1 MLVRPLSREEV
12 RSIDCRAAEE
22 FGLSTLVLME
32 NAGRGAADRL
42 CELLPQGGHVVI
54 ACGPGNNGGDGGVV
68 ARHLDARGRSV
79 RVAWFAPLDKIA
91 GDALVQHKILAASGI
106 DQQEWAGPVDRGRLD
121 ALFAEAGWIV
131 DALLGTGL
139 ARPVEGTLREVIASM
154 NASGKPILAL
164 DLPSGLDAD
173 SGEPLGIAVRATETV
188 TFVAPKLGF
197 VKSGANAYAGRVRVA
212 EIGVPRRL
220 LEAFGRRETGAGQES
235 FPSSTGGG
243 GA

>member
-1 MLVRPLSREEV
+1 MLIRPLSRDEV
-12 RSIDCRAAEE
+12 RSIDRRAAEE

-42 CELLPQGGHVVI
+42 CEILPRDGRVVI

-91 GDALVQHKILAASGI
+91 GDALIQHKILAASGI
-106 DQQEWAGPVDRGRLD
+106 DQQEWAGPVDRGRPD
-121 ALFAEAGWIV
+121 ALFAEADWIV

-139 ARPVEGTLREVIASM
+139 ARPVEGVLREVIESM
-154 NASGKPILAL
+154 NASGKPIVAL

-173 SGEPLGIAVRATETV
+173 SGEPLGIAVRASETV

-197 VKSGANAYAGRVRVA
+197 AQPGASAYTGRITVVD
-212 EIGVPRRL
+212 IGVPRRL
-220 LEAFGRRETGAGQES
+220 LEAFV
-235 FPSSTGGG
+235 PS
-243 GA
+243 